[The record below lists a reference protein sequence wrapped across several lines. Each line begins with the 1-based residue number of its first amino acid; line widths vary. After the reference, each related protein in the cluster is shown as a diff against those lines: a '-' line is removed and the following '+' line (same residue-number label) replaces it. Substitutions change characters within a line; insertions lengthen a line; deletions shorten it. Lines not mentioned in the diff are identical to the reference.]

1 MGFDRTP
8 DRVLIVHDP
17 STAGPSKLPLAIP
30 GAEVVEA
37 RSFSRYQEELSKSDF
52 DVVVIDYDLPGTQRP
67 EVLAELKVRDNEPD
81 VLLLSTCTDT
91 DTIRRIS
98 RSQKRYVVRDE
109 LWVESI
115 GRAVRDM
122 LRIRKLE
129 AENAQIR
136 ARLTESN
143 RQLEERNERLDE
155 FCATIAHDIRGP
167 LAGLILKIDY
177 ILERFREGLDP
188 KCVEMLGRSM
198 DSAHRLVGVVQS
210 MYEFAKLG
218 RDGTEFSSV
227 ELAPMAREVVADL
240 RGSAKCQVTLEAA
253 TLPAVRGNPDLLRR
267 VFINLFGNSIKY
279 GEREWVIV
287 SVTSPGTVSR
297 GDTTLL
303 ELRVRDNGPGIDPKQ
318 AKGVFD
324 MFARGSHG
332 AGGPE
337 GLGVGLAVVQRIL
350 ELHGGSIELIQAGQP
365 GCCFRLLLPLA

>member
-17 STAGPSKLPLAIP
+17 ATAGHAELPLAIP

-52 DVVVIDYDLPGTQRP
+52 DVVVIDFDLPGTQSP
-67 EVLAELKVRDNEPD
+67 EVLAELKVRDREPD
-81 VLLLSTCTDT
+81 VLLLSACADSE
-91 DTIRRIS
+91 TIHRIS
-98 RSQKRYVVRDE
+98 RSQKRYVVRDG

-122 LRIRKLE
+122 LRIRRLE

-143 RQLEERNERLDE
+143 RQLEERNARLDE

-177 ILERFREGLDP
+177 VLERYRDGLDP

-198 DSAHRLVGVVQS
+198 ESAQRLVGVVQS

-218 RDGTEFSSV
+218 RDGTEFASV

-240 RGSAKCQVTLEAA
+240 RGSAKCQVTLEVAA
-253 TLPAVRGNPDLLRR
+253 FPPVRGNSDLLRR
-267 VFINLFGNSIKY
+267 VLINLFGNSIKY
-279 GEREWVIV
+279 GDREWVII
-287 SVTSPGTVSR
+287 SVTSPGTVTR
-297 GDTTLL
+297 GNTTLL
-303 ELRVRDNGPGIDPKQ
+303 EVRVCDNGPGIDPRQ
-318 AKGVFD
+318 AKGVFE

-332 AGGPE
+332 SGGPE

-350 ELHGGSIELIQAGQP
+350 ELHGGTIELLQDGQP